1 MLRLRRAERDDVRVS
16 DSGAVEIRAAVCAAF
31 GRPLEV
37 TPVLLDH
44 PAEGEVRIRLE
55 AFAICHSDVAYA
67 AGAWGGA
74 LPAVYGHE
82 ACGIVEEVGAGVS
95 SPAAGQRVV
104 VGLARYCGSCAPCRA
119 GEPALCAGSFRLDRD
134 SPITS
139 LAGDAIAQGL
149 RCGAFA
155 EQVTVHAS
163 QAVPLPDG
171 IVPASACLIA
181 CAVMTGLGAVENTA
195 RVAAGSSVAVIGAGG
210 VGLNVLQGAVIAGA
224 DPVVAIDVSA
234 GKLAA
239 ARSFGATH
247 TIDATESDPVA
258 EVLALTGGG
267 ADVVISTAGSSSAV
281 EQGLACARRGGS
293 LVVVGMPPGGH
304 LASFDPGALA
314 HDGKRILGSKLGS
327 SRPHE
332 SVPRIAALYSAGK
345 LRLDELV
352 TATYPLDRINDAIAA
367 MSGGSAIRNVVVL

>member
-1 MLRLRRAERDDVRVS
+1 MS

-31 GRPLEV
+31 GAPLEV

-210 VGLNVLQGAVIAGA
+210 WG
-224 DPVVAIDVSA
+224 
-234 GKLAA
+234 
-239 ARSFGATH
+239 
-247 TIDATESDPVA
+247 
-258 EVLALTGGG
+258 
-267 ADVVISTAGSSSAV
+267 
-281 EQGLACARRGGS
+281 
-293 LVVVGMPPGGH
+293 
-304 LASFDPGALA
+304 
-314 HDGKRILGSKLGS
+314 
-327 SRPHE
+327 
-332 SVPRIAALYSAGK
+332 
-345 LRLDELV
+345 
-352 TATYPLDRINDAIAA
+352 
-367 MSGGSAIRNVVVL
+367 